1 MKSRISVLL
10 LLVTAACGFY
20 GVAVLA
26 GAQDAPVPPIPPA
39 PPSAALAPPVPP
51 LPPSA
56 PFFAAAPAAPATP
69 AMPAMPATPAMPGVP
84 AAPASPAESTWNV
97 WDHRHSMSM
106 SGGHHEPVA
115 DCSDLHVRFDDRDAV
130 METEERTVPKAE
142 APTLRVHPHKN
153 GGVQVQG
160 WDKDTY
166 SVTSCKFAS
175 NEGGGAQRILAQMT
189 LSVKNG
195 EVSTSGPGDDG
206 EWTIYLLVRAP
217 KAAVIDLE
225 TANGPLSLYSV
236 DGKLTAHATNGPIT
250 LRDFSGDAD
259 VRAANGPITI
269 TGSSGNVRIHTENGP
284 ITLRDFSGDAD
295 VRAANGPI
303 TITGSSGNV
312 RIHTEN
318 GPISI
323 NLKGTTWSGTG
334 LTADAQNGPLT
345 LSVPSDYKSSFSV
358 ESRNYSPMSC
368 HASICDNARKTWDDN
383 NRRIEF
389 GGSPAMIK
397 LSTVNGPVSIQSSR
411 EEM

>member
-1 MKSRISVLL
+1 MKSRFRVLL
-10 LLVTAACGFY
+10 LLVTTVCGFY
-20 GVAVLA
+20 ALA
-26 GAQDAPVPPIPPA
+26 TLASAQDAPTPPTPPA
-39 PPSAALAPPVPP
+39 PPTPVVGAPALPASPALPVY
-51 LPPSA
+51 L
-56 PFFAAAPAAPATP
+56 AAPAAPQAP
-69 AMPAMPATPAMPGVP
+69 AMPAMPAIP
-84 AAPASPAESTWNV
+84 AAPAFPASPAEPGWGD
-97 WDHRHSMSM
+97 WDHRHSVSM
-106 SGGHHEPVA
+106 SGRHREPA
-115 DCSDLHVRFDDRDAV
+115 TDCSDLHVRFDDRDAV
-130 METEERTVPKAE
+130 MESEERTVTKAE

-175 NEGGGAQRILAQMT
+175 NEDGSAQRILAQMT
-189 LSVKNG
+189 LSVRNG
-195 EVSTSGPGDDG
+195 EVSTNGPSDDG
-206 EWTIYLLVRAP
+206 DWTIYLLIRAP
-217 KAAVIDLE
+217 KASVIDLD

-259 VRAANGPITI
+259 VRAANGPISI
-269 TGSSGNVRIHTENGP
+269 S
-284 ITLRDFSGDAD
+284 
-295 VRAANGPI
+295 
-303 TITGSSGNV
+303 GSSGNV

-383 NRRIEF
+383 NRRIEY
-389 GGSPAMIK
+389 GASPAMIK

>member
-39 PPSAALAPPVPP
+39 PPSAAAALAPPVPT

-56 PFFAAAPAAPATP
+56 QFYAAAPAAPATP

-284 ITLRDFSGDAD
+284 I
-295 VRAANGPI
+295 
-303 TITGSSGNV
+303 
-312 RIHTEN
+312 
-318 GPISI
+318 SI

>member
-1 MKSRISVLL
+1 
-10 LLVTAACGFY
+10 
-20 GVAVLA
+20 
-26 GAQDAPVPPIPPA
+26 
-39 PPSAALAPPVPP
+39 
-51 LPPSA
+51 
-56 PFFAAAPAAPATP
+56 
-69 AMPAMPATPAMPGVP
+69 MPAMPAVPAVPAVPGVP
-84 AAPASPAESTWNV
+84 DWTD
-97 WDHRHSMSM
+97 WDRRQSMSI
-106 SGGHHEPVA
+106 SSGHHEPA
-115 DCSDLHVRFDDRDAV
+115 TDCSDLNVRFDDRDAV
-130 METEERTVPKAE
+130 MQSEERTITKAD
-142 APTLRVHPHKN
+142 APTLRVRPHKN

-175 NEGGGAQRILAQMT
+175 NEDGGAQRMLAQMT

-195 EVSTSGPGDDG
+195 EVSTNGPSDEGD
-206 EWTIYLLVRAP
+206 WTAYLLIRAP
-217 KAAVIDLE
+217 KASVIDLE
-225 TANGPLSLYSV
+225 TANGPLSLYGV

-250 LRDFSGDAD
+250 LRDFSGDAE
-259 VRAANGPITI
+259 VRA
-269 TGSSGNVRIHTENGP
+269 S
-284 ITLRDFSGDAD
+284 
-295 VRAANGPI
+295 NGPI

-323 NLKGTTWSGTG
+323 NLEGTTWTGTG

-389 GGSPAMIK
+389 GGSPAMIR
-397 LSTVNGPVSIQSSR
+397 LSTVNGPVSVRSAR
-411 EEM
+411 EE

>member
-1 MKSRISVLL
+1 MKSRFGFVL
-10 LLVTAACGFY
+10 LLVTAVCGTY
-20 GVAVLA
+20 AVTALA
-26 GAQDAPVPPIPPA
+26 GAQDAPTPPTPPA
-39 PPSAALAPPVPP
+39 PPSFESLALPVPP
-51 LPPSA
+51 TPPVH
-56 PFFAAAPAAPATP
+56 FYGAAPATP
-69 AMPAMPATPAMPGVP
+69 AVPAMPAMSAMPALPAVP
-84 AAPASPAESTWNV
+84 APPAEPGWPD

-106 SGGHHEPVA
+106 SGGHREPA
-115 DCSDLHVRFDDRDAV
+115 TDCSDFHVRFDDRDAV
-130 METEERTVPKAE
+130 TESEERTVTKAD
-142 APTLRVHPHKN
+142 APTLRVRPHKN

-175 NEGGGAQRILAQMT
+175 NEDGSAQRILAQMT

-195 EVSTSGPGDDG
+195 EVSTNGPSDDG
-206 EWTIYLLVRAP
+206 EWAIYLLIRAP
-217 KAAVIDLE
+217 KGSVIDLE
-225 TANGPLSLYSV
+225 TANGPLSLYGV
-236 DGKLTAHATNGPIT
+236 DGKLTAHAT
-250 LRDFSGDAD
+250 
-259 VRAANGPITI
+259 
-269 TGSSGNVRIHTENGP
+269 NGP

-323 NLKGTTWSGTG
+323 NLKGTTWSGAG

-383 NRRIEF
+383 NRRIEY
-389 GGSPAMIK
+389 GSSPAMIK

-411 EEM
+411 GEM

>member
-39 PPSAALAPPVPP
+39 PPSAGLVPPVPP
-51 LPPSA
+51 LPPFS
-56 PFFAAAPAAPATP
+56 AAAPAEPATP
-69 AMPAMPATPAMPGVP
+69 AMPAMPAIPATPAMPAVP
-84 AAPASPAESTWNV
+84 AAPASPAESTWND
-97 WDHRHSMSM
+97 WDHGHSMSM
-106 SGGHHEPVA
+106 SGGHREPA
-115 DCSDLHVRFDDRDAV
+115 TDCSDLHVRFDDRDAV
-130 METEERTVPKAE
+130 MESVERTVTKAD
-142 APTLRVHPHKN
+142 APTLRVRPHKN
-153 GGVQVQG
+153 DGVQVQG

-175 NEGGGAQRILAQMT
+175 NEDGGAQRILAQMT
-189 LSVKNG
+189 ISVKNG
-195 EVSTSGPGDDG
+195 EVSTNGPSDDG
-206 EWTIYLLVRAP
+206 EWTIYLLIRAP
-217 KAAVIDLE
+217 RAAVIDLE

-269 TGSSGNVRIHTENGP
+269 S
-284 ITLRDFSGDAD
+284 
-295 VRAANGPI
+295 
-303 TITGSSGNV
+303 GSSGNV

-368 HASICDNARKTWDDN
+368 HASICEKAQKTWDDN

-389 GGSPAMIK
+389 GGSPAMIR

>member
-10 LLVTAACGFY
+10 LLVIAACGFY
-20 GVAVLA
+20 SVAVLA
-26 GAQDAPVPPIPPA
+26 GAQDAPAPPIPPA
-39 PPSAALAPPVPP
+39 PPSAALVPPVPA
-51 LPPSA
+51 LPPNA
-56 PFFAAAPAAPATP
+56 PFSAAAPAAPATP
-69 AMPAMPATPAMPGVP
+69 AMPATP
-84 AAPASPAESTWNV
+84 AAPASPTDSTWND

-106 SGGHHEPVA
+106 SGGHREPA
-115 DCSDLHVRFDDRDAV
+115 KDCSDLHVRFDDRDAV
-130 METEERTVPKAE
+130 MESEERTVTKAE

-175 NEGGGAQRILAQMT
+175 NEDGGAQRILAQMT

-195 EVSTSGPGDDG
+195 EVSTNGPSDDG
-206 EWTIYLLVRAP
+206 EWTIYLLIRAP

-236 DGKLTAHATNGPIT
+236 DGKLNAHAT
-250 LRDFSGDAD
+250 
-259 VRAANGPITI
+259 
-269 TGSSGNVRIHTENGP
+269 NGP

-323 NLKGTTWSGTG
+323 NLKGTTWNGTG

-345 LSVPSDYKSSFSV
+345 LSVPADYKSSFSV

-383 NRRIEF
+383 NRRIEY
-389 GGSPAMIK
+389 GSSPAMIK